1 MVRQRLREFSQAR
14 EKASI
19 AEGSSATDCVTHLTD
34 VRKFGNGLCNAFN
47 GCQEV
52 RQRIV

>member
-19 AEGSSATDCVTHLTD
+19 AEGSSARDFVTHLMD
-34 VRKFGNGLCNAFN
+34 VRKFGKGFCNAFN

-52 RQRIV
+52 RQGIL